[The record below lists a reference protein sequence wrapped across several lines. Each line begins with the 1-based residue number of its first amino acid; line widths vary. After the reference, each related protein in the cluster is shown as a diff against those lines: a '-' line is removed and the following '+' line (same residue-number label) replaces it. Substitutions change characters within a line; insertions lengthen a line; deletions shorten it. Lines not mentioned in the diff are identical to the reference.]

1 MAGGRIRGITI
12 EIGGNTT
19 KLQSSLK
26 DVDKSLRDT
35 QGRLKDVN
43 KLLKLDPKN
52 TELIA
57 QKQELLGKAIE
68 DTKKKLE
75 MEKEALAQ
83 LKAGPQTEQTI
94 QQQKDLEREIADT
107 TNSLKDYQTELK
119 DSNSVLQEFG
129 AAAGQVAD
137 KMKPISAA
145 AAGVGAALLGNA
157 YNAALAADDLNTLA
171 KQTGFSAQELQK
183 MQYASDLI
191 DVSMDAMTGSVQKLT
206 RNMASGSSAFETLG
220 VSIYD
225 SEGNMRSATDVWYD
239 SLEALSQ
246 VQNETERDQLA
257 MELFGKSA
265 ADLSGIVDDGGAA
278 LKALGDEAENLGLV
292 LDQDTLDAA
301 NQFNDAIDTMKARS
315 GAALMEMGAAL
326 AESLVP
332 AIEQVV
338 EWVTQLAQ
346 WFASLDGDTQMV
358 ILTILGLIAAIAP
371 IAGMLA
377 SVISTVTTLSTA
389 FAAFNPMVLAVIA
402 VIGALI
408 AIGVALWQNWD
419 TIKAKGTELFN
430 SISETFN
437 NIKTA
442 ISEKIEAAKQTVHD
456 AIEAIKGFFKFEWS
470 LPPLKLPHFSIQG
483 SFSLNPPSIP
493 HISVDWYR
501 KAYDNAVMF
510 TSPTVLATPNGFK
523 GFGDGNGG
531 EIVLSEAMLRQIA
544 GAGGPV
550 INMTVN
556 GGNVDAN
563 ELSDLVIQK
572 LTTTIKRNNS
582 RW

>member
-1 MAGGRIRGITI
+1 MASGRIKGITI
-12 EIGGNTT
+12 EIGAKTD
-19 KLQSSLK
+19 KLQTALKGVDSSLK
-26 DVDKSLRDT
+26 ET

-52 TELIA
+52 TELLE

-75 MEKEALAQ
+75 MEQKALEQ

-94 QQQKDLEREIADT
+94 QQQKDLEREIFET
-107 TNSLKDYQTELK
+107 TESLKGYKKELK
-119 DSNSVLQEFG
+119 DSNSVLNEFG
-129 AAAGQVAD
+129 EAAGQVAD

-145 AAGVGAALLGNA
+145 AAGLGAAMLGNA

-191 DVSMDAMTGSVQKLT
+191 DVSMEAMTGSVQKLT

-239 SLEALSQ
+239 SLEALSK
-246 VQNETERDQLA
+246 VSNETERDQLA

-301 NQFNDAIDTMKARS
+301 NQFNDAIDTMKART
-315 GAALMEMGAAL
+315 GAALMEMGASL
-326 AESLVP
+326 AETLVP

-346 WFASLDGDTQMV
+346 WFGSLDGDTQMV

-389 FAAFNPMVLAVIA
+389 FAAFNPMVLVVIG
-402 VIGALI
+402 VIGALV
-408 AIGVALWQNWD
+408 AAGVYLMQNWD
-419 TIKAKGTELFN
+419 TIKTKGTELFN

-437 NIKTA
+437 KIKTA
-442 ISEKIEAAKQTVHD
+442 ISEKIEAAKEVVHN

-483 SFSLNPPSIP
+483 SFSLNPPSVP
-493 HISVDWYR
+493 HLAVDWYR

-510 TSPTVLATPNGFK
+510 TSPTVLATSSGLK
-523 GFGDGNGG
+523 GFGDGNGA

>member
-1 MAGGRIRGITI
+1 MASGRIRGITI
-12 EIGGNTT
+12 EIGAKTD
-19 KLQSSLK
+19 KLQTALKGVDSSLK
-26 DVDKSLRDT
+26 ET

-52 TELIA
+52 TELLE

-75 MEKEALAQ
+75 MEQKALEQ

-94 QQQKDLEREIADT
+94 QQQKDLEREIFET
-107 TNSLKDYQTELK
+107 TESLKGYKKELK
-119 DSNSVLQEFG
+119 DSNSVLNEFG
-129 AAAGQVAD
+129 EAAGQVAD

-145 AAGVGAALLGNA
+145 AAGLGAAMLGNA

-191 DVSMDAMTGSVQKLT
+191 DVSMEAMTGSVQKLT
-206 RNMASGSSAFETLG
+206 RNMANGSSAFETLG

-239 SLEALSQ
+239 SLEALSK
-246 VQNETERDQLA
+246 VSNETERDQLA

-301 NQFNDAIDTMKARS
+301 NQFNDAIDTMKART
-315 GAALMEMGAAL
+315 GAALMEMGASL
-326 AESLVP
+326 AETLVP
-332 AIEQVV
+332 AIEKVV

-346 WFASLDGDTQMV
+346 WFGSLDGDTQMV

-389 FAAFNPMVLAVIA
+389 FAAFNPMVLV
-402 VIGALI
+402 VIGVIGSLI
-408 AIGVALWQNWD
+408 LVGTYLMQNWD

-437 NIKTA
+437 KIKTA
-442 ISEKIEAAKQTVHD
+442 ISEKIDGAKTAVSN

-483 SFSLNPPSIP
+483 SFSLNPPSVP
-493 HISVDWYR
+493 HLAVDWYR

-510 TSPTVLATPNGFK
+510 TSPTVLATSSGLK
-523 GFGDGNGG
+523 GFGDGNGA

>member
-1 MAGGRIRGITI
+1 MASGRIRGITI

-107 TNSLKDYQTELK
+107 TNSLKGYQTELK
-119 DSNSVLQEFG
+119 NSNSVLQEFG
-129 AAAGQVAD
+129 AAAGQVAE
-137 KMKPISAA
+137 KTKVISAT
-145 AAGVGAALLGNA
+145 AAGLGAALLGNA

-206 RNMASGSSAFETLG
+206 KNMASGSSAFETLG

-239 SLEALSQ
+239 SLEALSK
-246 VQNETERDQLA
+246 VSNETERDQLA

-301 NQFNDAIDTMKARS
+301 NQFNDAIDTMKART
-315 GAALMEMGAAL
+315 GAAMMEMGAAL
-326 AESLVP
+326 AETLVP

-358 ILTILGLIAAIAP
+358 ILTIAGLVAAIAP
-371 IAGMLA
+371 VAGLISSITTVVGALSAAFTFFLSPVGLVVAAIAG
-377 SVISTVTTLSTA
+377 V
-389 FAAFNPMVLAVIA
+389 
-402 VIGALI
+402 I
-408 AIGVALWQNWD
+408 AIGVALYQNWD

-430 SISETFN
+430 SISETFEG
-437 NIKTA
+437 IRSA
-442 ISEKIEAAKQTVHD
+442 ISEKIEAAKTAVGN

-470 LPPLKLPHFSIQG
+470 LPPLKLPHFSIEG

-493 HISVDWYR
+493 HISVDWYK
-501 KAYDNAVMF
+501 KAYQNPVMF